1 MTDVIDVAAVEDN
14 RMFADGLRAWAGTQ
28 PDIRLVSV
36 AATAEELLRTAAGRR
51 FVVLLNSALRTGAD
65 PADSVRRLVDAGHR
79 VVVIDGSVDLTMVAR
94 TLSAGAHG
102 YLTHNHDMAAL
113 AATVRAIALGGT
125 AWSLGPTMARGAG
138 RVDGAA
144 AAVRAGTRGADG
156 VRLGADPRVDRPEPG
171 DQPGDR
177 KDLPQAGQGQVP
189 RSGAARLHQARPCR
203 TGPRRLLIRN
213 RPARGTR
220 RQVLTDCPGA
230 CPGPGG
236 GC

>member
-28 PDIRLVSV
+28 PDIRLAMVTSTV
-36 AATAEELLRTAAGRR
+36 EELLRTAAGRC
-51 FVVLLNSALRTGAD
+51 FIVLLNSTLRTGAD
-65 PADSVRRLVDAGHR
+65 PADCVRRLVEAGHR

-113 AATVRAIALGGT
+113 AATVRAIASGGT
-125 AWSLGPTMARGAG
+125 AWSLGPTMAAG
-138 RVDGAA
+138 PT
-144 AAVRAGTRGADG
+144 AAVRAGARGADG
-156 VRLGADPRVDRPEPG
+156 IRLGADPRVDRPEPG

-189 RSGAARLHQARPCR
+189 RSGAARLHQARPRR
-203 TGPRRLLIRN
+203 TGPRRLLIRD
-213 RPARGTR
+213 RPARGAR
-220 RQVLTDCPGA
+220 RQVLTDCPA
-230 CPGPGG
+230 A
-236 GC
+236 GCGS